1 MPDRIFQFIGRV
13 EEGLWYLLPWSRLMR
28 QIVYTMQF
36 KGEVRPV
43 GTSPNVMKVTTVAA
57 SCICIAA
64 MGPHGVQAT
73 IESAAGQQATFESE
87 VTFLGGFESSE
98 ATSAGE
104 GGFKETGM
112 ITFGEGEHRLRFS
125 TIGQGY
131 IGPSAEP
138 NLRQG
143 AVMWQVEGGEGQF
156 KGAQGLITSNFTIS
170 AAGDVTDHH
179 TGVIFAT

>member
-1 MPDRIFQFIGRV
+1 
-13 EEGLWYLLPWSRLMR
+13 MR

-57 SCICIAA
+57 SSICIAA
-64 MGPHGVQAT
+64 VEPHGVQPT
-73 IESAAGQQATFESE
+73 IESAAGEQATFESE

-104 GGFKETGM
+104 GGFKETGL

-138 NLRQG
+138 NLRHG
-143 AVMWQVEGGEGQF
+143 AVIWQVEGGEGQF

-170 AAGDVTDHH
+170 AAGEVTDHH
-179 TGVIFAT
+179 TGVIFAI

>member
-1 MPDRIFQFIGRV
+1 MFQFTGRV
-13 EEGLWYLLPWSRLMR
+13 EKGLWYPLPRRRLMS

-36 KGEVRPV
+36 KGAVRPV
-43 GTSPNVMKVTTVAA
+43 GTSPNIMKVTTVAA

-64 MGPHGVQAT
+64 VGPHGVQAT
-73 IESAAGQQATFESE
+73 IESADGEQATFESE

-104 GGFKETGM
+104 AGFKETGM
-112 ITFGEGEHRLRFS
+112 ITFGEGEHCLRFS

-138 NLRQG
+138 NLKQG

-156 KGAQGLITSNFTIS
+156 QGA
-170 AAGDVTDHH
+170 
-179 TGVIFAT
+179 